1 MKFAAQLT
9 WLSARFL
16 VWGSFC
22 LWLSVS
28 LGCQRSGRLS
38 DPQAQTDPKLK
49 LGLEQ
54 FSPVTGTPYLA
65 APAVIAAVDEG
76 FFERLESSS
85 SYDKKRGQVRNY
97 LFFNLGDSANQWLL
111 PHSNFHFVEWLELP
125 LRPPEQN
132 GKTHSQDK
140 EKEPPKPAQ
149 LLYHELVKADTNG
162 NKVFDARDLKTIAVS
177 EVSGSGY
184 QELIKDVDWTL
195 NRMMTS
201 EDVLLIIYRAHGKH
215 FAARLSLAKR
225 QITET
230 KELAPIPQ
238 IQPLS

>member
-1 MKFAAQLT
+1 MKFAAPLT
-9 WLSARFL
+9 WPYARL
-16 VWGSFC
+16 LAWVSLC

-28 LGCQRSGRLS
+28 LGCQTSGRLS

-49 LGLEQ
+49 LGLER
-54 FSPVTGTPYLA
+54 FSPVAGTSYLV
-65 APAVIAAVDEG
+65 APAVISTVEEG

-97 LFFNLGDSANQWLL
+97 LFFNVTDSANQWLL
-111 PHSNFHFVEWLELP
+111 PHSNFHFVEWIELP
-125 LRPPEQN
+125 LRPSEQN
-132 GKTHSQDK
+132 AKPNGQDK

-162 NKVFDARDLKTIAVS
+162 NKVFDARDLKTIAIS
-177 EVSGSGY
+177 EVSGSSY
-184 QELIKDVDWTL
+184 QELIQDVDWML
-195 NRMMTS
+195 HRMMTS
-201 EDVLLIIYRAHGKH
+201 EDELLVIYRAHGKH
-215 FAARLSLAKR
+215 FAARLSLSKR